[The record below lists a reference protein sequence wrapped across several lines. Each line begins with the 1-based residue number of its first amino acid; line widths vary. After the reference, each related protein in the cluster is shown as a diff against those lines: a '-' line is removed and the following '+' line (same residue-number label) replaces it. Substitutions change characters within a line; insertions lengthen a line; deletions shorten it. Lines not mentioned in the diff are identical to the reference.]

1 MSLEQGLRNLLHIS
15 KFRLFHSPLA
25 GSVGGP
31 EKAGVGRSIPSLA
44 TMFSMTYRH
53 SIRQF
58 HSISF
63 QNYGA
68 RMLASCGKAPGWWPV
83 VGSRFC
89 LFLGGFVTCG
99 GEIPYGR
106 HVVSTGAVF
115 NALNKSQSRDF
126 IKVKQGA
133 DE

>member
-1 MSLEQGLRNLLHIS
+1 MSLERGLRNLLHIS

-31 EKAGVGRSIPSLA
+31 EKAGVGGSIPSLA
-44 TMFSMTYRH
+44 TMFSTTYRH

-68 RMLASCGKAPGWWPV
+68 RKLASCGDAPGGGLW
-83 VGSRFC
+83 SALDSAC
-89 LFLGGFVTCG
+89 FLGGFVTCG

-115 NALNKSQSRDF
+115 NALLKSQSRDF